1 MTRRL
6 AALIGLFCL
15 GGSLLAACSSGSPA
29 SSSSTSTTKAPAST
43 TSTTKAPASTTS
55 TTATTAPAATTTTG
69 PGGPTQCPT
78 TSLTA
83 SIFGSSG
90 AAGTIETTVALT
102 SSATTSC
109 TLGGYPGLQM
119 LNSAGAAL
127 TTTVIRGGNYS
138 FTNFPATTVSIAPGQ
153 AVYFNMGY
161 SDVPSGSQTSC
172 PLSTSLR
179 VTPPNSFTS
188 LTVAAQLG
196 PCTNGSITV
205 SPVFAAT
212 GSAAATRA

>member
-15 GGSLLAACSSGSPA
+15 GGSLLAACSSGSPT
-29 SSSSTSTTKAPAST
+29 SSSSTSTTKAPTST
-43 TSTTKAPASTTS
+43 TSTTAAPASTTS
-55 TTATTAPAATTTTG
+55 TTAVPASTTSTG

-78 TSLTA
+78 TSLTP

-90 AAGTIETTVALT
+90 AAGTIETTITLT

-109 TLGGYPGLQM
+109 TLAGYPGLQM

-127 TTTVIRGGNYS
+127 PTTVVRGGNYS
-138 FTNFPATTVSIAPGQ
+138 FTNFPATTVSLAPGQ
-153 AVYFNMGY
+153 ALYFNMGY
-161 SDVPSGSQTSC
+161 SDVVSGSQTSC
-172 PLSTSLR
+172 PVSASLQ

-196 PCTNGSITV
+196 PCDNGSITV
-205 SPVFAAT
+205 SPVFASTNAA
-212 GSAAATRA
+212 AAATRA

>member
-1 MTRRL
+1 MTRRP

-15 GGSLLAACSSGSPA
+15 GGALLAACSSGTPTA
-29 SSSSTSTTKAPAST
+29 SSSTSTTTAPATT
-43 TSTTKAPASTTS
+43 TS
-55 TTATTAPAATTTTG
+55 TTAPAATTTTTTAPVTTTTSG

-78 TSLTA
+78 TSLTP

-90 AAGTIETTVALT
+90 AAGTIETTVTLT

-119 LNSAGAAL
+119 FNSGGAAL
-127 TTTVIRGGNYS
+127 PTTVVRGGTYN

-153 AVYFNMGY
+153 AVYFNLGY
-161 SDVPSGSQTSC
+161 TDVASGNQASC
-172 PLSTSLR
+172 PTSATLH

-188 LTVAAQLG
+188 LTLAAQLG
-196 PCTNGSITV
+196 PCNNGSITV
-205 SPVFAAT
+205 SPVFSATNAA
-212 GSAAATRA
+212 AAATRA